1 MDSSTPT
8 APNASSS
15 FNPTLFNSSASSGE
29 ENGSKS
35 LSYFTFSVEAMKRQS
50 LESCARDFVNNLKKS
65 AMARSSIEVDAEKPV
80 EPTAPASKW
89 DAFVGNPVAEGV
101 NLFILLL

>member
-1 MDSSTPT
+1 
-8 APNASSS
+8 
-15 FNPTLFNSSASSGE
+15 
-29 ENGSKS
+29 
-35 LSYFTFSVEAMKRQS
+35 MKRQS
-50 LESCARDFVNNLKKS
+50 LESCARDFVNNPKKS

-101 NLFILLL
+101 DLFILLL

>member
-1 MDSSTPT
+1 
-8 APNASSS
+8 
-15 FNPTLFNSSASSGE
+15 
-29 ENGSKS
+29 
-35 LSYFTFSVEAMKRQS
+35 MKRQS

-89 DAFVGNPVAEGV
+89 DAFVGNPVAEGCIPWFSV
-101 NLFILLL
+101 LILGSRIVSKEVAEYAIYP